1 VEQNARIALQVASR
15 GYVLQSGVILLND
28 TAENLRM
35 NEMVRKAY
43 LGES

>member
-1 VEQNARIALQVASR
+1 MALQVASR
-15 GYVLQSGVILLND
+15 GYVLQSGAIVLDD
-28 TAENLRM
+28 TADNLRQ